1 MSIPSGGFSAVS
13 GVSGVGGAAFVGG
26 AAVASGVGGAT
37 IVSALPRAGA
47 GIPGDGSISFLLVAG
62 IIAVLY
68 GAAAF
73 TLRRLNRRRPA
84 LEDDGITMG

>member
-1 MSIPSGGFSAVS
+1 MSIPSGGVSAVGVVS
-13 GVSGVGGAAFVGG
+13 GVSGAAFVSG

-37 IVSALPRAGA
+37 IVSALPKAGA

-62 IIAVLY
+62 VIAALY
-68 GAAAF
+68 GAVAF

-84 LEDDGITMG
+84 PEDDGITVG